1 LSKSEL
7 LLEKINTVFT
17 NLEKTTEVA
26 FFETCFANLKEQF
39 AFGELEAISSESL
52 PDLKEAFNYLL
63 LEYWNSTLQET
74 SRGTDGHSS
83 PKGVVID
90 VTDQ

>member
-1 LSKSEL
+1 
-7 LLEKINTVFT
+7 
-17 NLEKTTEVA
+17 
-26 FFETCFANLKEQF
+26 
-39 AFGELEAISSESL
+39 LEAISTESL

-63 LEYWNSTLQET
+63 LEYWNSNLQGT